1 MNKAELV
8 EAVQKQLGSEATKK
22 CAEKAVAAVLK
33 AIQAGTKADS
43 KVQILGFGT
52 FAVKE
57 RAAREGRNP
66 KTGEK
71 MSIPASKVVTF
82 KPASSLKESC

>member
-8 EAVQKQLGSEATKK
+8 EAVQQELGSEATKK
-22 CAEKAVAAVLK
+22 CAEKAVASVLK
-33 AIQAGTKADS
+33 AIQEGLKKDQ
-43 KVQILGFGT
+43 KVQLIGFGT
-52 FAVKE
+52 FAVKD

-71 MSIPASKVVTF
+71 MTIPASKVVSF
-82 KPASSLKESC
+82 KASSALKETK